1 MWLHRVTGCYRVLH
15 GVAGCCKVLHGVKGL
30 HVGTWCKTVL
40 QGVTLVTWC

>member
-30 HVGTWCKTVL
+30 HVGT
-40 QGVTLVTWC
+40 